1 MKKSSSLPSGETLPD
16 EEESYYGERA
26 VGFLC
31 VLMLSISTVLLVL
44 YYLES
49 QEVAAKI
56 NAMHRIREFMV
67 SRNQSFEHMN
77 DSAILN
83 EAQKLLQEVVKIDSK
98 IFELQLSIDAFIE
111 RISTGW
117 KQHDGHLYYL
127 DAYETAFFYARRACN
142 NRNAIL
148 TPITTASEETFVE
161 SLSKASRQSVWIG
174 LLKDDKSW
182 KWIDGKTPF
191 KTSFWE
197 PGQPDSWSPLREDC
211 VEIRM
216 NCATPGNCWNNV
228 SCDERKAAVCR
239 VSPDERWM
247 T

>member
-127 DAYETAFFYARRACN
+127 DAYETAFFYARRALPTIPN
-142 NRNAIL
+142 KK
-148 TPITTASEETFVE
+148 ASELPQQIRST
-161 SLSKASRQSVWIG
+161 SLWGGVAVDRAATHSPPGTGDEVPPYPGDPRHV
-174 LLKDDKSW
+174 
-182 KWIDGKTPF
+182 ID
-191 KTSFWE
+191 
-197 PGQPDSWSPLREDC
+197 QPANPAAGGG
-211 VEIRM
+211 V
-216 NCATPGNCWNNV
+216 AGNI
-228 SCDERKAAVCR
+228 
-239 VSPDERWM
+239 
-247 T
+247 